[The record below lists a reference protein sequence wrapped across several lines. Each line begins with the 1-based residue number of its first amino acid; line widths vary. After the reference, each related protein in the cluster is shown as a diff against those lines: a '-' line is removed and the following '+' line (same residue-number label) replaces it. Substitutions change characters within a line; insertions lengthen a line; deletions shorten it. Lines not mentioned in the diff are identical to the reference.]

1 MERLIRLGLI
11 SRLKQ
16 QLFGNDEASP
26 TLPEPPRLDVTGDE
40 AVRRFAET
48 CRARGLPTYEADGLT
63 VWRRTPPL

>member
-40 AVRRFAET
+40 AVHRFAG
-48 CRARGLPTYEADGLT
+48 RARGLPTYEADGLT